1 MTELRRRMIEELQLR
16 GYSER
21 TVLAY
26 VRPVAQLA
34 RHYRTSPDRLTE
46 EQVRDY
52 LLHLTTVRKVSRST
66 HTIALCGIKF
76 FYQHTLGREWKV
88 LEVARPRA
96 EKKLPAVLS
105 HEEVARILATVRI
118 PLYRTCL
125 TTIYTCGLR
134 LLEGV
139 QLQVP
144 DIDGG
149 RKLVHVHHGKGA
161 LDRYVPLP
169 DATLTLLREFWRTHR
184 NPLWLFP
191 SGTRSHVA
199 PLHDPT
205 VGPISRSSLQS
216 AFVRA
221 VKKCGIRKQAHVH
234 TLRHSYATHLLE
246 AGVPLQLI
254 QEYLGHKSARTTTLY
269 THLTRELR
277 EAALEPINSLTAALH
292 LGH

>member
-1 MTELRRRMIEELQLR
+1 MMQELQLR
-16 GYSER
+16 GYSPR
-21 TVLAY
+21 TVEAY
-26 VRPVAQLA
+26 LHPVAQLA
-34 RHYRTSPDRLTE
+34 RHYHTAPDQLTQ

-52 LLHLTTVRKVSRST
+52 LIHLSTVQKVSRST

-88 LEVARPRA
+88 FEVARPRA

-105 HEEVARILATVRI
+105 RDEVARILAAVRI
-118 PLYRTCL
+118 PVYRVCL
-125 TTIYTCGLR
+125 STIYTCGLR
-134 LLEGV
+134 LLEGA

-144 DIDGG
+144 SIDGD

-169 DATLTLLREFWRTHR
+169 DAMLTLLREFWCTHR

-191 SGTRSHVA
+191 ATPKSRSKT
-199 PLHDPT
+199 P
-205 VGPISRSSLQS
+205 GPISRSSLQS

-221 VKKCGIRKQAHVH
+221 VHQCGIRKQAHVH

-246 AGVPLQLI
+246 AGVALQLI

-277 EAALEPINSLTAALH
+277 EAALEPINSLTVTLQRRD
-292 LGH
+292 